1 MNDKETFQE
10 FILNIQS
17 EILQGNYSIALAKI
31 KAFRLFYDF

>member
-1 MNDKETFQE
+1 MNEDIKQ

-31 KAFRLFYDF
+31 KSFRLLYDF